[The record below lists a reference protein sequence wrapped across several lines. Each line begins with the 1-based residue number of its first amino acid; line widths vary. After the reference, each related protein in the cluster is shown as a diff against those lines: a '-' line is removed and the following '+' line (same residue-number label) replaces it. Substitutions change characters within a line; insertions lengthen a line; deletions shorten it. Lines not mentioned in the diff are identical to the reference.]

1 MLRRFRVFLLIA
13 LPFFRLCAQQFG
25 EITGTVT
32 DASGA
37 IVAGAHVTVTN
48 SATQQVREAS
58 SNDSGVYAI
67 PYLVPGTYA
76 VRAEKPGFKVT
87 TQSGVD
93 VHVDNVARIDFQL
106 QLGEISQQ
114 IEVTGGAPLLNTES
128 VALGSVIQSA
138 QIVNLP
144 LNGRDYLNLV
154 TLSSNAVGEMAVQCQ
169 EPALLHVEL
178 RSAPRSDH
186 QPGPGWRGYR
196 PDARRQLLANQPDDL
211 RSPDASLQ
219 LRRGGHRHAVSG
231 KYNPRSEEHTSE
243 LQSP

>member
-1 MLRRFRVFLLIA
+1 MLRQFRVFLLIA

-87 TQSGVD
+87 TQSGLD

-106 QLGEISQQ
+106 QLGEMSQQ
-114 IEVTGGAPLLNTES
+114 VEVTGGAPLLNTES
-128 VALGSVIQSA
+128 VALGSVIEAA

-144 LNGRDYLNLV
+144 LNGRDYLSLV
-154 TLSSNAVGEMAVQCQ
+154 TLSSNAVGEMAA
-169 EPALLHVEL
+169 ALALIWL
-178 RSAPRSDH
+178 ATS
-186 QPGPGWRGYR
+186 GPGFLGY
-196 PDARRQLLANQPDDL
+196 
-211 RSPDASLQ
+211 
-219 LRRGGHRHAVSG
+219 G
-231 KYNPRSEEHTSE
+231 TS
-243 LQSP
+243 